1 MSRYHFSFTSTKRA
15 ISSAAVILFFA
26 STSTNA
32 VASEV
37 ITACMKKSG
46 EIRLISQSKKCTKKE
61 TKLTLKV
68 SKEVRAQLAKQAQ
81 VQPIPGPQGATG
93 ATGERGPQGAPGA
106 TVISGKGIPNAF
118 IGNDGDFYLNLETY
132 ELFGPKQNDN
142 WNSSI
147 KLQGPQGV
155 PGPTGPTGPQG
166 LTGPTGATGPSGGA
180 GPAGATGAQGPQG
193 LQGATGATGATGPQG
208 PQGIQGPTGATGATG
223 TSVVNTLP
231 TNFNQ
236 KFLIDSTGSG
246 CCDPG
251 NSNLVITFKLKNVT
265 GSTLS
270 ALPILSYSE
279 DFWVQFYNSSGEVLV
294 NPSPRAGFPNVAFKE
309 IFDRDN
315 VISTTWNRGENWLN
329 GSEVEWTV
337 YWSDLWDPE
346 IKPSSAVYAAIFLRF
361 RGLTYTSGSTV
372 TVGNP
377 YIESNQIRLVS
388 FVATTNSRP

>member
-1 MSRYHFSFTSTKRA
+1 MSRYGLSFTSTNRA
-15 ISSAAVILFFA
+15 IYSAAVILFFV

-32 VASEV
+32 VASEA

-46 EIRLISQSKKCTKKE
+46 EIRLVSQSKKCTKKE

-68 SKEVRAQLAKQAQ
+68 SKEVRAQLAKQTQ
-81 VQPIPGPQGATG
+81 VQPIPGPQGPTG

-106 TVISGKGIPNAF
+106 TVISGIGVPNAF
-118 IGNDGDFYLNLETY
+118 TGNDGDFYLNLDTY

-142 WNSSI
+142 WSGSI
-147 KLQGPQGV
+147 KL
-155 PGPTGPTGPQG
+155 
-166 LTGPTGATGPSGGA
+166 
-180 GPAGATGAQGPQG
+180 
-193 LQGATGATGATGPQG
+193 QG
-208 PQGIQGPTGATGATG
+208 PQGIQGPTGATGPQGLTGPAGATGPAGGAGPAGAQGPQGPAGPQGPQGLQGPTGATG

-246 CCDPG
+246 CCDSG
-251 NSNLVITFKLKNVT
+251 NSNLVITFKLRNVT

-279 DFWVQFYNSSGEVLV
+279 DFWVQFYTSSGEIIV
-294 NPSPRAGFPNVAFKE
+294 NPNPLAGFPNVAFNM
-309 IFDRDN
+309 IFDRDTA
-315 VISTTWNRGENWLN
+315 ISTTWNRGANWLN

-337 YWSDLWDPE
+337 NWSNLWDPVL
-346 IKPSSAVYAAIFLRF
+346 KPSSAVYAAIVLRF

-377 YIESNQIRLVS
+377 YIKSNEIRLIS
-388 FVATTNSRP
+388 FAASTNPDE